1 MTFFLR
7 QHRPRRRHAAA
18 GDLRA
23 LWLYIVAPLA
33 GAALGALI
41 YQFIRGEVMQPL
53 ESGLSPDA
61 QRDAT
66 REKERV

>member
-1 MTFFLR
+1 VAL
-7 QHRPRRRHAAA
+7 HRR
-18 GDLRA
+18 
-23 LWLYIVAPLA
+23 PLA